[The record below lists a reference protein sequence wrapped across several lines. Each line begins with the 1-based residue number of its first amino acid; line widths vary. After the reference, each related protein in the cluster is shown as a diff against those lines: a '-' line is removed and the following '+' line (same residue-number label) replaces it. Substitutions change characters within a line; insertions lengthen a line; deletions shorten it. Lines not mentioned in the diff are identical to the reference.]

1 MKACIHL
8 LSAALL
14 FTVACGDSST
24 DADLLGDNPNNE
36 TVTTVQC
43 DTRTKDEN
51 QYTQVRCYPYGTD
64 PVDDGYCALST
75 WEKPCELFPK
85 LPPYTPPPTIACTYL
100 TRLADKAH
108 SNADVCQ
115 KVLGE
120 PWRSAD
126 RDVGRVELTG
136 LTYPDPWDETSS
148 LYDVFIDLTRP
159 ASSAQVYHTQ
169 PEVDIFCYSISAAGD
184 DDPNPRYEPA
194 PCRD

>member
-1 MKACIHL
+1 MKASIHL

-24 DADLLGDNPNNE
+24 DANLLGDNPNNE

-43 DTRTKDEN
+43 DTRTKDVN

-75 WEKPCELFPK
+75 WETPCELFPE
-85 LPPYTPPPTIACTYL
+85 LPPFTPPAYIACTYL

-126 RDVGRVELTG
+126 HKLGRVELVG
-136 LTYPDPWDETSS
+136 VFFPDDSEEESAY
-148 LYDVFIDLTRP
+148 YDIFIDLT
-159 ASSAQVYHTQ
+159 Q
-169 PEVDIFCYSISAAGD
+169 PHSHRELQSGHPDVDIFCYSASVTGD

-194 PCRD
+194 LCRD